1 MKNIK
6 SIAIVAGLGM
16 AFASCNHHYYV
27 PTSINAPMLTEKN
40 EFMGQL
46 GVGFTETSDFVH
58 FQGAYGI
65 TNEVGVMVNGL
76 TTGGNT
82 RYGIVN
88 PTEDYGF
95 GHQFELGVGYHKPF
109 GDVFGA
115 EIYAGYGT
123 AYQKH
128 GYIRDNEPDAFS
140 EIRNR
145 AYFIQPSIGLRTN
158 VVDFI
163 FTLRFNTV
171 DFHSVDTSAAA
182 LPENESRA
190 LRSMSTNNIQNYF
203 QPGITLRLGYKYLK
217 FQTQLSLMGLS
228 NDQRDFPVNNLNFN
242 IGLTFHFAPRFK
254 TQAPNP

>member
-6 SIAIVAGLGM
+6 PILLVAVLGM
-16 AFASCNHHYYV
+16 AFASCNHKYYV
-27 PTSINAPMLTEKN
+27 PTTINAPMLTEKN

-46 GVGFTETSDFVH
+46 GVGFTESSDFVH

-82 RYGIVN
+82 RYGVVV
-88 PTEDYGF
+88 PSQDYGF
-95 GHQFELGVGYHKPF
+95 GHQFELGLGYHKPLGDLF
-109 GDVFGA
+109 GT

-123 AYQKH
+123 GYQKH
-128 GYIRDNEPDAFS
+128 GYYQDGQPDATS
-140 EIRNR
+140 VIRNR
-145 AYFIQPSIGLRTN
+145 AYFIQPSIGLRTDI
-158 VVDFI
+158 VDFI

-171 DFHSVDTSAAA
+171 DFHSVDTSSVA
-182 LPENESRA
+182 LPENESMA
-190 LRSMSTNNIQNYF
+190 LRSMMNNPVQYYF
-203 QPGITLRLGYKYLK
+203 QPGLTLRLGYRYLK

-254 TQAPNP
+254 AQAPNP